1 MNQRAPQPGFASQI
15 AILKYVND
23 QSISASVESALQQ
36 YRVLENARIHV
47 DTFAGGVELSGWV
60 DSVMQSQLAVTL
72 AADVGGVVY
81 VVNNL
86 RQRMPPEWLKTAP

>member
-1 MNQRAPQPGFASQI
+1 MSQPIPQSGFASQI

-23 QSISASVESALQQ
+23 QAISAAIESTLQKYSVLADT
-36 YRVLENARIHV
+36 RIHV

-60 DSVMQSQLAVTL
+60 DSVAQSQLAVTL
-72 AADVGGVVY
+72 AADIGGVVY

-86 RQRMPPEWLKTAP
+86 RQRMPADWLRTP

>member
-1 MNQRAPQPGFASQI
+1 MNQPAPQPGFASQI

-23 QSISASVESALQQ
+23 QAISASVESALQK
-36 YRVLENARIHV
+36 YSALANTRIHV

-60 DSVMQSQLAVTL
+60 DSVAQSQLVVTL
-72 AADVGGVVY
+72 AADIAGVVY

-86 RQRMPPEWLKTAP
+86 RQRMPADWLSTAP

>member
-1 MNQRAPQPGFASQI
+1 MNQRAPQSGFASQI

-23 QSISASVESALQQ
+23 QAISDSVESALQQ
-36 YRVLENARIHV
+36 YSSLASARIQV

-60 DSVMQSQLAVTL
+60 DSVTQSQLAVTL
-72 AADVGGVVY
+72 AADVAGVVY